1 MGSEILLVLSLL
13 SGYLFIHSVH
23 VLRYRAQSLNGTRLL
38 FETAAAG
45 LPFLIVSRFL
55 VLALPFREEAR
66 GWWIPFA
73 GGLPWS
79 ATVLVALAMAIL
91 LAFSTNLAV
100 EFLARWREVGAAGE
114 EESEWFAGLLAGSR
128 RLSLDWAVSRYGN
141 ALQKAQHEAATRWDE
156 GILLEVTL
164 SCRRL
169 YTGFVME
176 SPALTP
182 NDGYLELLAVMS
194 GHRRADDLRTVYDHR
209 YLMTEAHAEDDPA
222 LMVRVVVPVAE
233 IQVVRLLDF
242 ADLQSLDRQLEAEAP
257 GEQGESDAVVR
268 AGRDEDPAALGVSPP
283 LGQSTP
289 P

>member
-23 VLRYRAQSLNGTRLL
+23 VLRYRSQSLNGTRLL

-45 LPFLIVSRFL
+45 LPFLMLSRL
-55 VLALPFREEAR
+55 LGLALPFREEAR
-66 GWWIPFA
+66 GWWISFA
-73 GGLPWS
+73 GGVPWS

-100 EFLARWREVGAAGE
+100 EVLARWREIGAADEDEPG
-114 EESEWFAGLLAGSR
+114 WFAGFLAGSR

-164 SCRRL
+164 SCRRI
-169 YTGFVME
+169 YAGFVME

-194 GHRRADDLRTVYDHR
+194 GHRRPDDLRTVYDHR

-233 IQVVRLLDF
+233 IQVLRLLDF

-257 GEQGESDAVVR
+257 AEQGEAEAVMEEG
-268 AGRDEDPAALGVSPP
+268 AEKDPAPLGVTPP
-283 LGQSTP
+283 LGQSP
-289 P
+289 RP